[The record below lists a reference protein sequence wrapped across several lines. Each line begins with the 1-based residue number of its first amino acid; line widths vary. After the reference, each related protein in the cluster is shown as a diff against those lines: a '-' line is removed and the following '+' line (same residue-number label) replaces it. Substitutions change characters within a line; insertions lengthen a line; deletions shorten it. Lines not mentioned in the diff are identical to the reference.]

1 MRLSEHRYKTI
12 TSIAGP
18 LLFVQGVSSARIGE
32 VVKILTPDERQLE
45 GEILEIR
52 EDTILIEVFAETRGL
67 DIERSSIVLTDTLRT
82 ASLSPDITG
91 RVFNGSFVPIDGLP
105 MFIPEKKMPISGFA
119 INPTARARPEEF
131 IETGI
136 SVIDG
141 LNTLVKGQKLPV
153 FSCSGLPSKEV
164 VAAILK
170 NSRIMNAGTD
180 PSGNRTKREG
190 GGFIIVFSALGLTFL
205 DYSYYMHILKE
216 MGSRFVAFINMA
228 DEPAMERLLAPR
240 HALTVAEYLAFEKGM
255 DVLVIITDMT
265 NYCDALR
272 EVSTAREELPGRRGY
287 PGFMYSDLASLY
299 ERAGR
304 IRGLNG
310 SVTMLP
316 VVTMPEDDIT
326 HPIPDLT
333 GYITEGQIV
342 LCRELHQKGIFP
354 PVDVLPSLS
363 RLMQRGIGEGHTR
376 SDHRKVSNH
385 LYKYYARGRD
395 LRKLEAIIGRE
406 GMSEKDRIMLDFTDA
421 FEREFVHQGMTRK
434 TVSETLDTGLN
445 LLKRFS
451 LVE

>member
-1 MRLSEHRYKTI
+1 
-12 TSIAGP
+12 
-18 LLFVQGVSSARIGE
+18 
-32 VVKILTPDERQLE
+32 
-45 GEILEIR
+45 
-52 EDTILIEVFAETRGL
+52 
-67 DIERSSIVLTDTLRT
+67 
-82 ASLSPDITG
+82 
-91 RVFNGSFVPIDGLP
+91 
-105 MFIPEKKMPISGFA
+105 
-119 INPTARARPEEF
+119 
-131 IETGI
+131 
-136 SVIDG
+136 
-141 LNTLVKGQKLPV
+141 
-153 FSCSGLPSKEV
+153 
-164 VAAILK
+164 
-170 NSRIMNAGTD
+170 
-180 PSGNRTKREG
+180 
-190 GGFIIVFSALGLTFL
+190 
-205 DYSYYMHILKE
+205 
-216 MGSRFVAFINMA
+216 
-228 DEPAMERLLAPR
+228 
-240 HALTVAEYLAFEKGM
+240 M

-326 HPIPDLT
+326 HPVPDLT

-342 LCRELHQKGIFP
+342 LSRELHQKGIFP

-376 SDHRKVSNH
+376 SDHRKVSNQ

-395 LRKLEAIIGRE
+395 LRRLEAIIGRE

-421 FEREFVHQGMTRK
+421 FEKEFVHQGMTRR
-434 TVSETLDTGLN
+434 TIHETLDAGLN

-451 LVE
+451 LWE